1 MEDQDESLGRTAV
14 RGDVDAR
21 PLPSETPT
29 VASSTAQA
37 FTPEMADAGGA
48 PVHDG
53 GPSPPPKSGDAT
65 TVDTAPD
72 SGIYQR
78 LVQSIT
84 DYAIY
89 MLDTEGLVRTWNAGA
104 QRAKGY
110 TAEEIVGRHY
120 GCFYSAED
128 RAKDLPAINL
138 RIAREEGKFEAEG
151 WRTRKDGSQFWAHVV
166 IDPLY
171 SPEGELFGYGKVTRD
186 CTSQRRMRE
195 QVAASERR
203 FKYLVQ
209 GVTDYAIYMLDV
221 NGIVTNWNAGAER
234 AKGYTASEIV
244 GKHFSC
250 FHTQEDRLAGL
261 PMVSLHEARQHGKF
275 QVEGWRVR
283 KDGSQFWA
291 HVVIDP
297 IYDDEGELLGFGKVT
312 RDCTEARRLL
322 ARTKEQE
329 QRFRALVEGVTDYAI
344 YMLDPHGIVSN
355 WNAGAERAKGYKAGE
370 IVGKHFS
377 TFYTPEDQAKGIPA
391 LGIETAKRVGKFDAE
406 GWRVRK
412 DGTQFWA
419 HVVIQPVYDDN
430 GALFGFAKIT
440 RDCSEQR
447 KHANVLAATSQNLNL
462 ALTNMRQGLCLFNQS
477 GELVLSNRR
486 FSDVFELP
494 PDALT
499 PGMSLEQVVARI
511 SEVVPLYEQPAVAE
525 HLRRLTVSLADR
537 ESWVRETMELEVSF
551 RQRTISVSTRMLA
564 HGGWVS
570 TVEDVTEQR
579 MTEQRIQ
586 HLAHHDTLTNLPNRT
601 SFQNRIRQLLNATGI
616 ERSGFALLYLDL
628 DRFKPVNDSLGHHI
642 GDLLLKAVSQ
652 RLLHI
657 LGEGEQLARLGGDEF
672 TIVTTSCRTA
682 AQARALAQRCID
694 QLDHPFEIASNEISI
709 GVSVGVVLHADNAT
723 DADHLLQQADL
734 ALYKAKREGRN
745 RFCLYEPG
753 MSDPLRTRN
762 EIEEDLRRALRSD
775 ELTLHYQPIIDAAT
789 GRVTACEA
797 LLRWRHRRRGVMA
810 PAQFIPVAEER
821 GMMHELGAWVMKR
834 ACIDAM
840 SWPDDVRL
848 SLNVSPSQ
856 LLYHEFIGA
865 LAIAL
870 DESGFPARRLELEI
884 TETALLENAE
894 TPRQILKE
902 VRAMGIGVAMD
913 DFGTGYSSL
922 SLLQSFPFTRIKVD
936 RSFIKELGRNPKSMA
951 IVRSVMSLCRSLGM
965 ATIAEGV
972 ETQAQRE
979 TLLAEHCTE
988 LQGFLVCRPMP
999 LVDVLR
1005 WFDTLPEAVRSG
1017 RKSGTEIRA
1026 GLAQT
1031 SATAAQPNIASDKA

>member
-1 MEDQDESLGRTAV
+1 MEDQDESLKHTAV
-14 RGDVDAR
+14 AGDVGAR
-21 PLPSETPT
+21 PLPVEPST
-29 VASSTAQA
+29 VAPPAAPPAVS
-37 FTPEMADAGGA
+37 EGA
-48 PVHDG
+48 
-53 GPSPPPKSGDAT
+53 
-65 TVDTAPD
+65 
-72 SGIYQR
+72 IYQR
-78 LVQSIT
+78 LIQSIT

-89 MLDTEGLVRTWNAGA
+89 MLDHDGVVRTWNAGA

-120 GCFYSAED
+120 ACFYSAED
-128 RAKDLPAINL
+128 CVNDLPAKNL
-138 RIAREEGKFEAEG
+138 QTAREAGKYEAEG

-166 IDPLY
+166 IDPIY
-171 SPEGELFGYGKVTRD
+171 GPDGELYGYGKVTRD

-195 QVAASERR
+195 QVVAVERR
-203 FKYLVQ
+203 FRYLAQ
-209 GVTDYAIYMLDV
+209 GATDYAVYMLDV
-221 NGIVTNWNAGAER
+221 NGTVTNWNVGAER
-234 AKGYTASEIV
+234 AKGYPSDEIV
-244 GKHFSC
+244 GRHFSC
-250 FHTQEDRLAGL
+250 FYTQEDQLSGL
-261 PMVSLHEARQHGKF
+261 PMVGLHSARQQGKF
-275 QVEGWRVR
+275 ETEGWRVR
-283 KDGSQFWA
+283 KDGSLFWA

-297 IYDDEGELLGFGKVT
+297 IYDDEGELFGFACVT

-322 ARTKEQE
+322 ARTQEQE

-344 YMLDPHGIVSN
+344 YMLDPDGIVSN
-355 WNAGAERAKGYKAGE
+355 WNAGAERAKGYKAAE

-377 TFYTPEDQAKGIPA
+377 TFYTQEDHAKGMPR
-391 LGIETAKRVGKFDAE
+391 LGLETAKRAGKFNAE

-412 DGTQFWA
+412 DGTHFWA
-419 HVVIQPVYDDN
+419 HVVIQPVYDDK

-447 KHANVLAATSQNLNL
+447 KNANVLAATSQNLNL
-462 ALTNMRQGLCLFNQS
+462 ALTNMRQGLCLFNQH

-499 PGMSLEQVVARI
+499 PGMSLDKVVDRI
-511 SEVVPLYEQPAVAE
+511 SRVVPLLEQPAAVE
-525 HLRRLTVSLADR
+525 HLRRVTQSLADR
-537 ESWVRETMELEVSF
+537 ENWVRESMEMEISF
-551 RQRTISVSTRMLA
+551 RLRTIAVSTRMLA

-579 MTEQRIQ
+579 LNEQRIQ

-616 ERSGFALLYLDL
+616 ERSGFVLLYLDL

-642 GDLLLKAVSQ
+642 GDLLLRAVSQ
-652 RLLHI
+652 RLLNI
-657 LGEGEQLARLGGDEF
+657 LDEGEQLARLGGDEF

-682 AQARALAQRCID
+682 TQARALAQRCID

-709 GVSVGVVLHADNAT
+709 GVSVGVVLHAENAT

-762 EIEEDLRRALRSD
+762 EIEEDLRRALQTD
-775 ELTLHYQPIIDAAT
+775 ELTLHYQPIIDAST

-797 LLRWRHRRRGVMA
+797 LLRWRHRRRGIMA
-810 PAQFIPVAEER
+810 PAQFLPVAEER

-834 ACIDAM
+834 ACADAM
-840 SWPDDVRL
+840 AWPEDVRL

-999 LVDVLR
+999 LAEVLR
-1005 WFDTLPEAVRSG
+1005 WFSGLPDAVRSEK
-1017 RKSGTEIRA
+1017 KSGQYLRDEAAI
-1026 GLAQT
+1026 
-1031 SATAAQPNIASDKA
+1031 SAATVAANRDAASDAAYVDQPGATRDAN